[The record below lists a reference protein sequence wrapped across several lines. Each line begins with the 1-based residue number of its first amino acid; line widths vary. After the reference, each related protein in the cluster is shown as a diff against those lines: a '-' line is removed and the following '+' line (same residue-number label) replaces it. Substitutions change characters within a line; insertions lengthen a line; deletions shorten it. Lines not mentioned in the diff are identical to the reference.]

1 MAFVLLY
8 GNVGN
13 GKTHLGVGVLWELN
27 QRFGIRGALWHELD
41 IVQRYRATNDPNRAV
56 EAEAD
61 VDNYFTRIPLLM
73 IDDLGVSRP
82 TDYVAEKLYWLVN
95 TRYVNESPTIIT
107 TNVEVKEERIFSRL
121 IDSQSTLAIRFDGRD
136 YRQKG

>member
-1 MAFVLLY
+1 MY
-8 GNVGN
+8 GAVGN
-13 GKTHLGVGVLWELN
+13 GKTHLGVGLLRAAN
-27 QRFGIRGALWHELD
+27 AGFGLRGALWHELD
-41 IVQRYRATNDPNRAV
+41 IVQRYRASNNPDRAT
-56 EAEAD
+56 ETEAD
-61 VDNYFTRIPLLM
+61 VDNYFTRVPLLM
-73 IDDLGVSRP
+73 IDDLGVSRQ
-82 TDYVAEKLYWLVN
+82 TDYVGEKLYWLIN